1 MHTFEIRRNKGGYA
15 FEEQKRIK
23 KRIVLVVLVKKRI
36 FLRSVLELTQPLQYL
51 RLLLP
56 TPFEGERLDLM
67 IVFEANLESFHIAVI
82 TSPLYA

>member
-1 MHTFEIRRNKGGYA
+1 MHTFEIRRNKDGYA

-23 KRIVLVVLVKKRI
+23 KRIVLSCLSFKKDI
-36 FLRSVLELTQPLQYL
+36 LRSVLELTQPLQYL

-56 TPFEGERLDLM
+56 MPFEGEGLDLM